1 MFNILGID
9 LGIRNLAVSCFNTKL
24 EVLFT
29 KNFNTDSKT
38 EHRFRL
44 RQIEDF
50 INEVINIYKP
60 EIVIYEKNYCQL
72 TDAGSA
78 LINVEGIIL
87 STTTKYNC
95 IKTVNHYSAKQ
106 VKKKVT
112 GNGNS
117 SKAEMIT
124 MANKLFNLTTKNDHI
139 ADSLLIGYC
148 YLLDNN
154 LV

>member
-1 MFNILGID
+1 MIILGAD
-9 LGIRNLAVSCFNTKL
+9 LGIANLAISCFTNEL

-29 KNFNTDSKT
+29 KNFKTDSKT

-44 RQIEDF
+44 KQIEDF
-50 INEVINIYKP
+50 INEVISTYKP
-60 EIVIYEKNYCQL
+60 EVVIYEKNYCQL

-87 STTTKYNC
+87 TTTTKYDF
-95 IKTVNHYSAKQ
+95 IKVVSNYSAKQ

-112 GNGNS
+112 KNGNA
-117 SKAEMIT
+117 SKEEMIAT
-124 MANKLFNLTTKNDHI
+124 ANKLFNLTNKNNHV

-148 YLLDNN
+148 YLLDNKYE
-154 LV
+154 